1 MTNAHKPTA
10 PADRT
15 DLKTW
20 TPEQLTY
27 AAPFWVAKL
36 EQQKLSDLALVA
48 YTPQGT
54 QLHLDALKLRC
65 KTQEQLDYWKLIAA
79 GVGIFRVLPHSLR
92 THHRNGSVATHR
104 GTPAKRHTKVGNWD
118 KTLGLWG

>member
-1 MTNAHKPTA
+1 MTNAKPTA

-27 AAPFWVAKL
+27 AAPFWVARL
-36 EQQKLSDLALVA
+36 EKQDQEDLALIA
-48 YTPQGT
+48 YTPYGT
-54 QLHLDALKLRC
+54 QLHLDALKLRH
-65 KTQEQLDYWKLIAA
+65 KHQQQLTYWKL
-79 GVGIFRVLPHSLR
+79 VLSDRIFRVLPYSLR
-92 THHRNGSVATHR
+92 THKRSASYDHTGLI
-104 GTPAKRHTKVGNWD
+104 KRHTKVGNWD

>member
-1 MTNAHKPTA
+1 MTNAKPTA

-20 TPEQLTY
+20 TPQQLDY
-27 AAPFWVAKL
+27 VAPFWVAKL
-36 EQQKLSDLALVA
+36 EQQLLSDLALVA
-48 YTPQGT
+48 YTQPGT

-65 KTQEQLDYWKLIAA
+65 KTQEQLDYWKLICA
-79 GVGIFRVLPHSLR
+79 GVGIYRVLPHSLR
-92 THHRNGSVATHR
+92 THHRNGSTATHR
-104 GTPAKRHTKVGNWD
+104 GTPARRHTKVGNWD

>member
-1 MTNAHKPTA
+1 MTNAKPTA

-36 EQQKLSDLALVA
+36 EKQKLSDLALVA
-48 YTPQGT
+48 YTHQGT
-54 QLHLDALKLRC
+54 QPWLDAIKLSK
-65 KTQEQLDYWKLIAA
+65 KTDEQLRYWKIVLSDR
-79 GVGIFRVLPHSLR
+79 IFRVIPPSLR
-92 THHRNGSVATHR
+92 THKRSASYDHTGLI
-104 GTPAKRHTKVGNWD
+104 KRHTKVGNWD

>member
-10 PADRT
+10 PADPT

-20 TPEQLTY
+20 TEAQLTY

-36 EQQKLSDLALVA
+36 EKQLLSDLALVA

-54 QLHLDALKLRC
+54 QLHLDALKLRS
-65 KTQEQLDYWKLIAA
+65 KTQEQLTFWKL
-79 GVGIFRVLPHSLR
+79 VLSDRIFRVRPHSLR
-92 THHRNGSVATHR
+92 THHRNGSAATHR
-104 GTPAKRHTKVGNWD
+104 GTPAKRDTKVGNWD

>member
-1 MTNAHKPTA
+1 MTNAKPTA

-20 TPEQLTY
+20 TKEQLDY

-36 EQQKLSDLALVA
+36 EKQLLSDLALVA

-65 KTQEQLDYWKLIAA
+65 KTQEQLDYWKLICA
-79 GVGIFRVLPHSLR
+79 GVGIYRVLPHSLR
-92 THHRNGSVATHR
+92 THHRNGSAATHR

>member
-1 MTNAHKPTA
+1 MTNAKPTA
-10 PADRT
+10 PADKT

-36 EQQKLSDLALVA
+36 QQQDLEYLALIA
-48 YTPQGT
+48 YTPEGT
-54 QLHLDALKLRC
+54 QLRLDALKLRQ
-65 KTQEQLDYWKLIAA
+65 KTQHQLTFWKL
-79 GVGIFRVLPHSLR
+79 VLSDRIFRVLPHSLR

-104 GTPAKRHTKVGNWD
+104 GTPAKRHTTVGNWD

>member
-1 MTNAHKPTA
+1 MTNAKPTA

-36 EQQKLSDLALVA
+36 EKQLVDDLTLVNSI
-48 YTPQGT
+48 QSET
-54 QLHLDALKLRC
+54 QPWLDALKLTS
-65 KTQEQLDYWKLIAA
+65 KTQEQLRYWKIVLSDR
-79 GVGIFRVLPHSLR
+79 IFRVIPPSLR
-92 THHRNGSVATHR
+92 THKRSASYDHTGLI
-104 GTPAKRHTKVGNWD
+104 KRHTKVGNWD

>member
-1 MTNAHKPTA
+1 MTNAKPPA

-20 TPEQLTY
+20 TEAQLTY

-36 EQQKLSDLALVA
+36 EKQLLSDLALVA

-54 QLHLDALKLRC
+54 QLHLDALNLRC
-65 KTQEQLDYWKLIAA
+65 KTQEQLTFWKL
-79 GVGIFRVLPHSLR
+79 VLSDRIFRVRPHSLR
-92 THHRNGSVATHR
+92 THKRNASYDHTGLT
-104 GTPAKRHTKVGNWD
+104 KRHTTVGNWD

>member
-1 MTNAHKPTA
+1 MTNAKPTA

-20 TPEQLTY
+20 TPQQLDY
-27 AAPFWVAKL
+27 VAPFWVAKL
-36 EQQKLSDLALVA
+36 EQQLLSDLALVA
-48 YTPQGT
+48 YTQPGT

-65 KTQEQLDYWKLIAA
+65 KTQEQLDYWKLICA
-79 GVGIFRVLPHSLR
+79 GVGIYRVLPHSLR
-92 THHRNGSVATHR
+92 THHRNGSTATHR

>member
-1 MTNAHKPTA
+1 MTNTKPTA

-36 EQQKLSDLALVA
+36 ERQLVDDLTLVNSIQA
-48 YTPQGT
+48 NT
-54 QLHLDALKLRC
+54 QPWLDALKLTS
-65 KTQEQLDYWKLIAA
+65 KTQGQLTFWKFVLSDR
-79 GVGIFRVLPHSLR
+79 IFRTLPPSLR
-92 THHRNGSVATHR
+92 THKRSASYDHTGLT
-104 GTPAKRHTKVGNWD
+104 KRHTTVGNWD
-118 KTLGLWG
+118 KSLGLWD

>member
-1 MTNAHKPTA
+1 MKNAKPPA
-10 PADRT
+10 PTDKT

-36 EQQKLSDLALVA
+36 EQQDLADLALIA
-48 YTPQGT
+48 YTPSGT
-54 QLHLDALKLRC
+54 QLHLDALKLRH
-65 KTQEQLDYWKLIAA
+65 KTQQQLTFWKL
-79 GVGIFRVLPHSLR
+79 VLSDRIFRVLPHSLR
-92 THHRNGSVATHR
+92 THHRNGSTATHR
-104 GTPAKRHTKVGNWD
+104 GTPAKRHTTVGNWD

>member
-1 MTNAHKPTA
+1 MTNAKPTA

-36 EQQKLSDLALVA
+36 EQQLLSDLALVA
-48 YTPQGT
+48 YTQQGT
-54 QLHLDALKLRC
+54 QLHLDAIKLHS
-65 KTQEQLDYWKLIAA
+65 KTKEQLSFWKL
-79 GVGIFRVLPHSLR
+79 VLSDRIFRTLPHSLR
-92 THHRNGSVATHR
+92 SHHRSGSIATHR
-104 GTPAKRHTKVGNWD
+104 GTPARRHTKVGNWD